1 MKKQMYVV
9 FITVIC
15 LFVIIPSPLALNIKN
30 TNIEKSQ
37 FLEKS
42 FLDVESGNRTT
53 IYFASAEVEYYKG
66 ESGPFS
72 YYGRGFHVSVRG
84 TFYSVDADLEN
95 LVVALVMNYS
105 VEMDFDS
112 PVILAPI
119 VAFGLKIENYTDGYV
134 WESYKLKHN
143 GYVKYQGNISIE
155 IPFDM
160 DNITSGDKFL
170 LDPTIAIVGDPFVYN
185 SKDDQIS
192 KFTSFL
198 LRFIY
203 LTSEDK
209 YLLYKFIFPFI
220 AEHNWVGSYGERIK
234 IGIVFE

>member
-1 MKKQMYVV
+1 MKKQMYMV

-15 LFVIIPSPLALNIKN
+15 LFAIIPSSQALNVINTEIKESQLS
-30 TNIEKSQ
+30 EKRY
-37 FLEKS
+37 LK
-42 FLDVESGNRTT
+42 LESGNRAT
-53 IYFASAEVEYYKG
+53 IYFASAEVEYSKG
-66 ESGPFS
+66 VSGPFS
-72 YYGRGFHVSVRG
+72 YYGKHVHVSMRG
-84 TFYSVDADLEN
+84 TFYSFDADLEN
-95 LVVALVMNYS
+95 LIVALAMNYT

-134 WESYKLKHN
+134 WESFKLKHN
-143 GYVKYQGNISIE
+143 GYVKHQGNISIE
-155 IPFDM
+155 IQFDM

-185 SKDDQIS
+185 SKDLQIR
-192 KFTSFL
+192 KFTSYL

-209 YLLYKFIFPFI
+209 YLLNKVIFPFI
-220 AEHNWVGSYGERIK
+220 AEHDDFGTHGERIK